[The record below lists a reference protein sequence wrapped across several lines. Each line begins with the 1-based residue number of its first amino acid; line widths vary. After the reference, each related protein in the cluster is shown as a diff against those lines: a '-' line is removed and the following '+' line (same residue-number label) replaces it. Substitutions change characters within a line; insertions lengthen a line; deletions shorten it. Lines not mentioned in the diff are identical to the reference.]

1 MNTPKNPRPT
11 PDDHDRN
18 GNESGVNQ
26 VNPNDTPATRGTDA
40 PSHQGGDPSEVK
52 AQPRQPN
59 RDSQPDGKRDA
70 GQLPGTP
77 DRDRQRSD
85 KRGK

>member
-26 VNPNDTPATRGTDA
+26 VNPNDTANRGT
-40 PSHQGGDPSEVK
+40 PVKHQGGDPGEV
-52 AQPRQPN
+52 APQARQPN
-59 RDSQPDGKRDA
+59 RDAK
-70 GQLPGTP
+70 P
-77 DRDRQRSD
+77 DRPKPHRA
-85 KRGK
+85 